1 MKPVKVFIY
10 LLTALALYSQPMQAS
25 DYQTR
30 RDFFTQKFSKDGKLK
45 KQMWVVGYV
54 NATLEDYYK
63 DCEEAFNN
71 GADAIVWETSDYKKL
86 DEALSAIKAK
96 YPNKTFGVN
105 LLGPDE
111 KLMTYKETFEL
122 AKKHNLQI
130 AWTDFS
136 AVDLIKEV
144 PETSLHA
151 IDALKPADVFYV
163 SGIHMKYSTLVD
175 ANKSIERSALQA
187 MGWVD
192 GIVITGPKT
201 GVATDPTRAIDAR
214 SIIGNHPMGAASGVS
229 AENVKSILPYIDF
242 VLVNSSIADKTHR
255 VIGAKVK
262 ELRLAMDQKVK
273 APKK

>member
-1 MKPVKVFIY
+1 MKVFIY
-10 LLTALALYSQPMQAS
+10 FLAALALYSQTMEAS
-25 DYQTR
+25 TYQTR
-30 RDFFTQKFSKDGKLK
+30 RDFFTQKFGTK
-45 KQMWVVGYV
+45 KQIWVVGYV

-63 DCEEAFNN
+63 DCEEAFGN

-86 DEALSAIKAK
+86 DEAITAIKSK
-96 YPNKTFGVN
+96 YPNKIFGVN

-136 AVDLIKEV
+136 AVDLIKEA
-144 PETSLHA
+144 PETSLHT

-163 SGIHMKYSTLVD
+163 SGIHMKYSTLID
-175 ANKSIERSALQA
+175 PNKTIERSALQA

-201 GVATDPTRAIDAR
+201 GVATDPTRAKDAR
-214 SIIGNHPMGAASGVS
+214 SVIGNHPMGAASGVS
-229 AENVKSILPYIDF
+229 AENVKTILPYIDF
-242 VLVNSSIADKTHR
+242 VLVNTSIANKNHR
-255 VIGAKVK
+255 IIGAKVK
-262 ELRLAMDQKVK
+262 ELRKAMDQKIK
-273 APKK
+273 TAKK

>member
-1 MKPVKVFIY
+1 MKVFIY
-10 LLTALALYSQPMQAS
+10 FLAALVLYSQSMEAS
-25 DYQTR
+25 TYQTR
-30 RDFFTQKFSKDGKLK
+30 RDFFTQKFGTK

-54 NATLEDYYK
+54 NSMLEDYFK

-86 DEALSAIKAK
+86 DEALAAIKAK

-136 AVDLIKEV
+136 AVDLIKEA

-163 SGIHMKYSTLVD
+163 SGIHMKYSTPLD
-175 ANKSIERSALQA
+175 TNKTIERSAIQA

-201 GVATDPTRAIDAR
+201 GVATNPTRAINAR
-214 SIIGNHPMGAASGVS
+214 SVIGKHPMGAASGVS
-229 AENVKSILPYIDF
+229 AENVKTLLPYIDF
-242 VLVNSSIADKTHR
+242 VLVNSSIADKAHR
-255 VIGAKVK
+255 VIGTKVK
-262 ELRLAMDQKVK
+262 ELRLAMDQKIK
-273 APKK
+273 TPKK

>member
-1 MKPVKVFIY
+1 MKVMIY
-10 LLTALALYSQPMQAS
+10 FLTALALYSQPMQAS

-30 RDFFTQKFSKDGKLK
+30 REFFNQKFSKDGKPR

-71 GADAIVWETSDYKKL
+71 GADAIVWETDDYKKL

-96 YPNKTFGVN
+96 YPDKIFGVN

-122 AKKHNLQI
+122 ATKHKLQI

-136 AVDLIKEV
+136 AVDLINEA

-163 SGIHMKYSTLVD
+163 SGIHMKYSTLKD
-175 ANKSIERSALQA
+175 PKKSIERSAIQA

-201 GVATDPTRAIDAR
+201 GVATDPTKAKEAR
-214 SIIGNHPMGAASGVS
+214 SVIVNHPLGAASGTNS
-229 AENVKSILPYIDF
+229 ENVKSLLPYIDF
-242 VLVNSSIADKTHR
+242 VLVNSSIADKNHR
-255 VIGAKVK
+255 IIGAKVK

-273 APKK
+273 TTK

>member
-1 MKPVKVFIY
+1 MKVMIY
-10 LLTALALYSQPMQAS
+10 LLLALALYSHPMQAS
-25 DYQTR
+25 DYQSR

-45 KQMWVVGYV
+45 KQIWVVGYV

-71 GADAIVWETSDYKKL
+71 GADAIVWETRDYKKL
-86 DEALSAIKAK
+86 DEALTAIKAK

-136 AVDLIKEV
+136 AVDLIKEA

-151 IDALKPADVFYV
+151 IDALKPSDVFYV
-163 SGIHMKYSTLVD
+163 SGIHMKYSTLID
-175 ANKSIERSALQA
+175 THKPIQRSAIQA

-201 GVATDPTRAIDAR
+201 GVATDPTRAKDAR
-214 SIIGNHPMGAASGVS
+214 SAIGDHPLGAASGVS
-229 AENVKSILPYIDF
+229 SENVKTILPYIDF
-242 VLVNSSIADKTHR
+242 VLVNSSIADKNHR

-273 APKK
+273 AAKK